1 MNRTYDQQAVLAVL
15 RNVGRLTAAELAKVL
30 RWPRTRVRKTLYAL
44 EQQGATSH
52 NPDRSWKA
60 TK

>member
-1 MNRTYDQQAVLAVL
+1 MNRTYDQQAVSAVL
-15 RNVGRLTAAELAKVL
+15 DSVGRLTAADLAKVL
-30 RWPRTRVRKTLYAL
+30 HWPRTRVRKTLYAL
-44 EQQGATSH
+44 EQQGDARH

>member
-15 RNVGRLTAAELAKVL
+15 RSVGRLTAAELAKVL
-30 RWPRTRVRKTLYAL
+30 RWPRSRVRKTLCAL
-44 EQQGATSH
+44 EQQGAARH